1 MNNHNLRM
9 MMLTIDGVLSQYSA
23 TPTDLLAAAQAIA
36 TSAIG
41 DLTNKSHQ
49 PSSNDDQTSDALH
62 RFADLAA
69 DQIRAALHQRID
81 EGPKPDW

>member
-1 MNNHNLRM
+1 M
-9 MMLTIDGVLSQYSA
+9 MMLDIDGVLTRHHA
-23 TPTDLLAAAQAIA
+23 TPTDLLAVAQAIA
-36 TSAIG
+36 TSAVG

-49 PSSNDDQTSDALH
+49 PSSVNDQTSDALH

-69 DQIRAALHQRID
+69 EQIREALHRRID